1 MSRFDAARAHESPGT
16 PIALDCDV
24 AIVGGGL
31 AGLTAAWQLA
41 EGGRSVMLFEARARF
56 GGRVHTV
63 PAAPR
68 APTDAWLDVG
78 PTWFWP
84 HQEHVRA
91 LVSHF
96 ALDVF
101 VQHID
106 GLATF
111 DQGPERAP
119 QRFDASGQLG
129 RSYRLAGGMQSL
141 TDALALAARAAHTP
155 ALLHDRALV
164 QTVQHRGDAVVL
176 TGVHDAPD
184 MPPFLCR
191 AGAVVLAVPPR
202 VVARDVRLEPALPAP
217 LLHTLRD
224 TTTWMGHA
232 MKCVVAYDAPFWRT
246 AGCSGYAVSWT
257 GPLQEI
263 HDASMPATSH
273 TPAAHAIMGFAAPRT
288 APAHDAFRR
297 AAAGERRDAV
307 LSQLTRLFGPAAR
320 TPRDYVECDWSAEP
334 YSSGPD
340 DARPP
345 AAHPAYGASAFDA
358 LLWDGRLAW
367 AGAETSR
374 VEGGYL
380 DGAIASGLRAA
391 RLLTTD

>member
-1 MSRFDAARAHESPGT
+1 VSDAASGQTAPVEMR
-16 PIALDCDV
+16 CDV

-41 EGGRSVMLFEARARF
+41 EAGRSVVLFEARARF
-56 GGRVHTV
+56 GGRVFTL
-63 PAAPR
+63 PAAPCDPSR
-68 APTDAWLDVG
+68 AWLDVG

-84 HQEHVRA
+84 HQQHMRA

-96 ALDVF
+96 ALEVF
-101 VQHID
+101 TQYTD
-106 GLATF
+106 GMATF
-111 DQGPERAP
+111 DQGPDRAP
-119 QRFDASGQLG
+119 QRFDASAQLG
-129 RSYRLAGGMQSL
+129 RSFRLVSGMQSL
-141 TDALALAARAAHTP
+141 TDALVVAARGASTP
-155 ALLHDRALV
+155 AELLE
-164 QTVQHRGDAVVL
+164 
-176 TGVHDAPD
+176 
-184 MPPFLCR
+184 
-191 AGAVVLAVPPR
+191 GAVVQRVEHTGGEVVLRGMQAASRAPFTCRANTVVLAIPPR
-202 VVARDVRLEPALPAP
+202 VLARDVHFEPALPAA
-217 LLHTLRD
+217 LHHTLLD

-232 MKCVVAYDAPFWRT
+232 MKCVVTYDAPFWRT

-263 HDASMPATSH
+263 HDASMPETARAAATY
-273 TPAAHAIMGFAAPRT
+273 AIMGFVAPRT

-297 AAAGERRDAV
+297 ATPDERRDAV
-307 LSQLTRLFGPAAR
+307 LAQLARLFGPAAR
-320 TPRDYVECDWSAEP
+320 APLAYVECDWSAEP
-334 YSSGPD
+334 FSSGPG

-345 AAHPAYGASAFDA
+345 QAHPEYGSVAFDT
-358 LLWDGRLAW
+358 LQWDGRLAW